1 VSAFIEARKALGFA
15 VALTCRSIGTSPSAH
30 YQRATGELSTRAIED
45 ERLLSQ
51 IRRVYRANY
60 EAYGSLRVWKALK
73 REGIDVGRGR
83 VERLM
88 STDGLSAPSAAAGRG
103 RPPSPTPPAQ
113 GAPTSSTATSAR
125 RVPMLFGSPTSR
137 I

>member
-73 REGIDVGRGR
+73 REGHRCGPWSR
-83 VERLM
+83 
-88 STDGLSAPSAAAGRG
+88 
-103 RPPSPTPPAQ
+103 
-113 GAPTSSTATSAR
+113 GAPDEHR
-125 RVPMLFGSPTSR
+125 RPGR
-137 I
+137 R